1 MTKSA
6 FTELEKGVYAALETY
21 SNVHRG
27 TGHNSIITTVLFERA
42 RDIVLEYLNLDKD
55 KFMVV
60 FCSPLRSRILKA
72 LLNPVKIVSSQAIGL
87 PLGIRALAVK
97 RSILSNRVPLQT
109 GGGVVKMVNSNS
121 VIWADTPVRFEVGTP
136 SIINVITLA
145 KALQMIKH
153 FGNDAFKKE
162 ANKTLTLA
170 EILYQDDL
178 LGYTGKEL
186 LLRLRQ
192 VFIGRDRYVP
202 TVEGESPYI
211 NLDNAAST
219 PTFSPIWDVVCQT
232 WKQSDN
238 IRRELVREVK
248 KVCLEF
254 LGAPL
259 EDYDV
264 IFTSNTT
271 EAINAVSQSLANGF
285 EEDIAPVIV
294 STLLEHNSNEL
305 PWRYSGASLIRLL
318 VDDEGFLDLN
328 ELESLFREYNHNR
341 EHGKKRIRIVT
352 VSGASNVLGTINN
365 IQAISRIV
373 HKYGAHLLVDGA
385 QLVAH
390 RKISMAGD
398 GIDFLA
404 FSGHKVYAPFGAG
417 ALIAKKGLLNFNSA
431 ELTKLKLFG
440 EENLVGIATIGKAII
455 LLQRV
460 GMDII
465 EEQERVITRTTLLG
479 LSKTPNIEIFGI
491 KDPNSPKFHKK
502 GGTIVFSLR
511 TVPHN
516 LVAKELAE
524 YGGIGVRN
532 GCFCSHLLI
541 KRTLKIAPFRTFIA
555 NVGLKILPL
564 KHANKFLPGLVRV
577 SFGIENDE
585 NDVEYLIKTLKKITR
600 EPRSRINKFF
610 AFFHTATPFVH
621 HKEIEKQM
629 MDFSEALIKNVYSF
643 TKN

>member
-1 MTKSA
+1 MIDSA
-6 FTELEKGVYAALETY
+6 FTELERGVHAALETY

-27 TGHNSIITTVLFERA
+27 TGHNSMITTALFERA

-72 LLNPVKIVSSQAIGL
+72 QLNPVRIVSSQDIGL
-87 PLGIRALAVK
+87 PLGIRALAVR
-97 RSILSNRVPLQT
+97 RSTLSKRVPLQT

-121 VIWADTPVRFEVGTP
+121 VVWADAPKRFEVGTP

-153 FGNDAFKKE
+153 FSNDIFKKGS
-162 ANKTLTLA
+162 NKTLTPA

-186 LLRLRQ
+186 LLELRQ
-192 VFIGRDRYVP
+192 TFIGRDICVP

-219 PTFSPIWDVVCQT
+219 PTFSPIWDVVCRM
-232 WKQSDN
+232 WKQPDH
-238 IRRELVREVK
+238 IRRGLVREVK
-248 KVCLEF
+248 KICLEF
-254 LGAPL
+254 LDAPL
-259 EDYDV
+259 DDHDV
-264 IFTSNTT
+264 VFTSNTT
-271 EAINAVSQSLANGF
+271 EAINVVAQRLVKDF
-285 EEDIAPVIV
+285 EEDIEPVIV

-305 PWRYSGASLIRLL
+305 PWRYSGASIIRLL

-328 ELESLFREYNHNR
+328 ELENLFREYNQNR
-341 EHGKKRIRIVT
+341 AYGKKRIRIVT
-352 VSGASNVLGTINN
+352 VSGASNVLGTIND

-373 HKYGAHLLVDGA
+373 HEYGAHLLVDGA

-390 RKISMAGD
+390 RKISMVED

-404 FSGHKVYAPFGAG
+404 FSGHKIYAPFGAG
-417 ALIAKKGLLNFNSA
+417 ALIFKKGLLNFNSA
-431 ELTKLKLFG
+431 ELTRLKLFG
-440 EENLVGIATIGKAII
+440 EENVVGIATIGKAIT

-465 EEQERVITRTTLLG
+465 EEQERVITRTTLFG
-479 LSKTPNIEIFGI
+479 LSKIPDIEIFGI
-491 KDPNSPKFHKK
+491 KDPNSPRFHKR
-502 GGTIVFSLR
+502 GSTIVFSLR

-555 NVGLKILPL
+555 NVGLMILPL
-564 KHANKFLPGLVRV
+564 KQANKFLPGLVRV

-585 NDVEYLIKTLKKITR
+585 NDVEYLIKTLEKITR

-629 MDFSEALIKNVYSF
+629 INFSEAVIKKVYSSA
-643 TKN
+643 KN